1 MYGETTTTKE
11 RNWKM
16 DRNESTA
23 SYLKALGHPTR
34 LQMARELMRGELSVG
49 EVEERVNV
57 QQANASQHLNILR
70 INGIVDS
77 RRQGTLKY
85 YSLQEPAKIEKI
97 IKTIENGHR

>member
-1 MYGETTTTKE
+1 
-11 RNWKM
+11 M

-34 LQMARELMRGELSVG
+34 LQMARELMKGELSVG

-70 INGIVDS
+70 INGIVNS

-85 YSLQEPAKIEKI
+85 YSLQEPGKIERI
-97 IKTIENGHR
+97 IKAIENGHN

>member
-1 MYGETTTTKE
+1 MK
-11 RNWKM
+11 
-16 DRNESTA
+16 RNESTA

-34 LQMARELMRGELSVG
+34 LLMASELMKGELTVG

-85 YSLQEPAKIEKI
+85 YTLRAPKKIEQLIKI
-97 IKTIENGHR
+97 LEDGVI

>member
-1 MYGETTTTKE
+1 ME
-11 RNWKM
+11 
-16 DRNESTA
+16 RNESTA

-85 YSLQEPAKIEKI
+85 YSLREPAKIEKI
-97 IKTIENGHR
+97 IKIIESGHN